1 MVASTFEIQRNDMKI
16 EINKSR
22 QPLTRY
28 FNGDNPY
35 KIDKFSIQYYASKP
49 LFYGAKPTI
58 GKFEKSFDII
68 LN

>member
-1 MVASTFEIQRNDMKI
+1 MKI
-16 EINKSR
+16 EVNKSKN
-22 QPLTRY
+22 PLIRH
-28 FNGDNPY
+28 FNGNYPY
-35 KIDKFSIQYYASKP
+35 KIDKFSFQYYASKP